1 MRILIDADVLLDA
14 ALDRAPH
21 AEHASRILRAVQSGE
36 LIAFVAWH
44 TISNVYYMLGQA
56 AGRGRVHDFI
66 RDLARLVDVAPVD
79 KDSIGIALSLD
90 MRDFEDAMQVA
101 CALTAKVDAIV
112 TRNVSDFRNSPV
124 SVMRSADFSL

>member
-1 MRILIDADVLLDA
+1 
-14 ALDRAPH
+14 
-21 AEHASRILRAVQSGE
+21 
-36 LIAFVAWH
+36 
-44 TISNVYYMLGQA
+44 
-56 AGRGRVHDFI
+56 
-66 RDLARLVDVAPVD
+66 
-79 KDSIGIALSLD
+79 